1 MAEPIMKLQ
10 HLVKEYDTK
19 RGRIKAADDVSLTLD
34 KGDIL
39 CLVGESGSGKTT
51 VARMAAGMI
60 HPTSGQVLFEGRDIA
75 HMSKSEFK
83 DYRRA
88 VQIIHQDPY
97 CLLYTSPSPR
107 DRTRSRM
114 PSSA

>member
-1 MAEPIMKLQ
+1 MAEPIMQLN

-19 RGRIKAADDVSLTLD
+19 RGPILAADDVSLTLN

-60 HPTSGQVLFEGRDIA
+60 TRIRVIGQGTAAVAGQSMPGLSGVAMVPAPYSPVSKYVREYHP
-75 HMSKSEFK
+75 
-83 DYRRA
+83 
-88 VQIIHQDPY
+88 
-97 CLLYTSPSPR
+97 
-107 DRTRSRM
+107 
-114 PSSA
+114 